1 MTRRSF
7 LDLLLAGCGAAV
19 GVAMIAPA
27 LAYIWPST
35 RRGPVQQRVEV
46 GDVAA
51 WEPWTAKAVA
61 VNEKPVLVVRMGQQF
76 RAYTAVCTHLGC
88 LVHWDGQKKEFVCPC
103 HAGTF
108 DQSGKVV
115 SGPPPKALV
124 EFGATVV
131 QGKVYVSL

>member
-1 MTRRSF
+1 
-7 LDLLLAGCGAAV
+7 
-19 GVAMIAPA
+19 MIGPA

-35 RRGPVQQRVEV
+35 QRGPVQQRVEV

-51 WEPWTAKAVA
+51 WEPWTARAVA

-88 LVHWDGQKKEFVCPC
+88 LVHWDAQKKEFLCPC

-124 EFGATVV
+124 EFSAAVV